1 MMQINLTRSSLD
13 SKSFFCP
20 PPPPQKIWALISLD
34 QSGASGAKKKWLKK
48 NIVEV
53 GLGPPESS
61 QSIFGIKIFPAP
73 LWSKLIKTQIFWG
86 EEGSKKKSASI
97 LRRPSPNELCHFWGL
112 ISPSPAGPTA

>member
-1 MMQINLTRSSLD
+1 MT
-13 SKSFFCP
+13 

-86 EEGSKKKSASI
+86 EEGSKKKVLAYSGDLVQMNCVIFGA
-97 LRRPSPNELCHFWGL
+97 
-112 ISPSPAGPTA
+112 